1 MTIDTGTII
10 IIVMVL
16 DILFIAFLSENE
28 RYK

>member
-1 MTIDTGTII
+1 MTINMGTII

>member
-1 MTIDTGTII
+1 MTIDTGIII

>member
-1 MTIDTGTII
+1 MTIDVGTII
-10 IIVMVL
+10 IIAMVL

>member
-1 MTIDTGTII
+1 MTIDTGVII

-16 DILFIAFLSENE
+16 GILFAAFLSENE

>member
-1 MTIDTGTII
+1 MTIDVGTII
-10 IIVMVL
+10 SIVMVL

>member
-1 MTIDTGTII
+1 MTIDTGAII

>member
-1 MTIDTGTII
+1 MTINVGIII

>member
-1 MTIDTGTII
+1 MTIDMGTII

-16 DILFIAFLSENE
+16 GILFAAFLSENE

>member
-1 MTIDTGTII
+1 MTIDVGAII

>member
-1 MTIDTGTII
+1 MTIDVGIII

>member
-1 MTIDTGTII
+1 MTIDTGAII

-16 DILFIAFLSENE
+16 DILFIAFLSEDE

>member
-1 MTIDTGTII
+1 MTIDVGTII

-16 DILFIAFLSENE
+16 DILLAAFLSENE

>member
-1 MTIDTGTII
+1 MTIDVGTII
-10 IIVMVL
+10 FIVMVL

>member
-1 MTIDTGTII
+1 MTIDVGTII

-16 DILFIAFLSENE
+16 DILFVAFLSENE

>member
-1 MTIDTGTII
+1 MTIDVGTII
-10 IIVMVL
+10 IIVMVI

>member
-1 MTIDTGTII
+1 MKIDAGTII

-16 DILFIAFLSENE
+16 DILFVAFLSENE

>member
-1 MTIDTGTII
+1 MTIDTGVII

>member
-1 MTIDTGTII
+1 MTIDIGTII

-16 DILFIAFLSENE
+16 GILFAAFLSENE

>member
-1 MTIDTGTII
+1 MTIDVGTII

-28 RYK
+28 GYK

>member
-10 IIVMVL
+10 LIVMVL

>member
-16 DILFIAFLSENE
+16 DILFVAFLSENE

>member
-1 MTIDTGTII
+1 MTIDVGIII

-16 DILFIAFLSENE
+16 GILFAAFLSENE

>member
-16 DILFIAFLSENE
+16 GILFAAFLSENE

>member
-16 DILFIAFLSENE
+16 DILFAAFLSENE

>member
-1 MTIDTGTII
+1 MTIDVSTII

-16 DILFIAFLSENE
+16 GILFAAFLSENE

>member
-1 MTIDTGTII
+1 MTIDVGTII

-16 DILFIAFLSENE
+16 GILFATFLSENE

>member
-1 MTIDTGTII
+1 MTIDVGTII

-16 DILFIAFLSENE
+16 YILFIAFLSENE

>member
-1 MTIDTGTII
+1 MTIDAGTII
-10 IIVMVL
+10 VIVMVL

>member
-10 IIVMVL
+10 IIAMVL
-16 DILFIAFLSENE
+16 GILFATFLSENE

>member
-1 MTIDTGTII
+1 MTIDVSTII